1 MSAAGPRGR
10 PMDARVDDAV
20 IAATPELLAEHGY
33 GGLTTAAIA
42 RRAGVSTASL
52 YRRWSSK
59 EDLVASA
66 ARTIVADSLSPDD
79 TGTLPGDLA
88 VLIGN
93 KIGAL
98 SGDLGVVLKTLVG
111 QAAHDPAIAEILER
125 EIADATTAHV
135 GAILDRAA
143 ARGELKPGYNV
154 RDAADLTIALV
165 TTPLLLRADGAAAV
179 ARLVPGQLVTTVLC
193 TLPRTGSAPH

>member
-1 MSAAGPRGR
+1 MSTAGPRGR
-10 PMDARVDDAV
+10 PMDLRVDDAV
-20 IAATPELLAEHGY
+20 IAATTALLAEHGY
-33 GGLTTAAIA
+33 GALTTAAIA

-79 TGTLPGDLA
+79 TGTLPGDLG

-93 KIGAL
+93 KIDAL
-98 SGDLGVVLKTLVG
+98 SGDLGLVFKTLVG

-125 EIADATTAHV
+125 EIADATTAHIT
-135 GAILDRAA
+135 AILDRAA
-143 ARGELKPGYNV
+143 ARGELNPGYHAQ
-154 RDAADLTIALV
+154 DAADLTIALV
-165 TTPLLLRADGAAAV
+165 TTPLLLRADGPAAV
-179 ARLVPGQLVTTVLC
+179 ARLVPDHLVATVLA
-193 TLPRTGSAPH
+193 TLPRPTAPRH